1 MKSAPRRLAIRALVF
16 VFALG
21 LAASTAAAQKKGG
34 GKPSAADIEK
44 AKQHFGKGKELF
56 DKKDFKGAVIEFKE
70 SYKLSKNPL
79 LLYNIG
85 YTLDQLGDKSLALF
99 YYQKYLTD
107 APPSDGNRATAKTRA
122 DVLAREM
129 EEASLSGEPTTT
141 PGPTTTPEPTT
152 TPGPT
157 TTPEPTP
164 VDPAAPTGPVDRFM
178 HNIIDEAPPGKP
190 IDVSAFIPP
199 GKGWRVLLLFRSAG
213 ESKFTVVEM
222 KPRYNEMIGRIPAAK
237 TVGASVQYYI
247 EVRDA
252 AGKVVDRSGKQTSPH
267 LVFLD
272 KSAKPRFYADLG
284 DETATPI
291 AEEDQEVAGGAML
304 GQGATTEPTPAG
316 DGWLDAGSSKF
327 SKLKWGT
334 TIGAGGLLAVSMTLY
349 YLSGKAGSDL
359 EDEASAS
366 KSGAEC
372 GGAPPCRTFSDKQQG
387 LEGRGERFET
397 FGTITLAVGG
407 VAAIGAGVLWW
418 MERSHK
424 KRKQAATSDN
434 PLTAIPVVGDD
445 FVGGAAAVR
454 F

>member
-1 MKSAPRRLAIRALVF
+1 MKVAPRRLALRALVLF
-16 VFALG
+16 FALG
-21 LAASTAAAQKKGG
+21 LSAGTAEAQKKGG

-56 DKKDFKGAVIEFKE
+56 DKKDFKGAVVEFKE
-70 SYKLSKNPL
+70 SYRLSKNPL

-122 DVLAREM
+122 DVLAKEM
-129 EEASLSGEPTTT
+129 EEAALGEGGGTTPDRIDTATPDPTT
-141 PGPTTTPEPTT
+141 PDPTAAP
-152 TPGPT
+152 
-157 TTPEPTP
+157 
-164 VDPAAPTGPVDRFM
+164 DPNVPTGPVDKFM

-190 IDVSAFIPP
+190 IDVSAFIPA
-199 GKGWRVLLLFRSAG
+199 GKGWRVLLLYRAAG
-213 ESKFTVVEM
+213 EGKFAVVEM
-222 KPRYNEMIGRIPAAK
+222 KPRYNEVVARIPATK

-252 AGKVVDRSGKQTSPH
+252 KGKVVDRSGKQTSPH

-272 KSAKPRFYADLG
+272 KAAKPRFYAEFG

-291 AEEDQEVAGGAML
+291 AEEDQEIAGGAML
-304 GQGATTEPTPAG
+304 GQGATNEPEPAG
-316 DGWLDAGSSKF
+316 SGWLDAGSSKF

-334 TIGAGGLLAVSMTLY
+334 TIGAASFLAISGTLY
-349 YLSGKAGSDL
+349 FLSSKAGSDL
-359 EDEASAS
+359 EDEAAS
-366 KSGAEC
+366 SKNGAEC

-397 FGTITLAVGG
+397 FGTVSLAVGG

-418 MERSHK
+418 LERRDRS
-424 KRKQAATSDN
+424 KRRRAAAVSDN
-434 PLTAIPVVGDD
+434 PLSAVPVVGED
-445 FVGGAAAVR
+445 FIGGTAAVR

>member
-1 MKSAPRRLAIRALVF
+1 MKSAPHRVALGALVF
-16 VFALG
+16 LVLFALG
-21 LAASTAAAQKKGG
+21 AGSAAAQKKSGG
-34 GKPSAADIEK
+34 DKPSAADMEK
-44 AKQHFGKGKELF
+44 AKQHFAKGKELF
-56 DKKDFKGAVIEFKE
+56 DLKDLKGAVTEFKE
-70 SYKLSKNPL
+70 SYRLSKNGL

-107 APPSDGNRATAKTRA
+107 APKSDGNRATAKTRA
-122 DVLAREM
+122 DALAKEI
-129 EEASLSGEPTTT
+129 EEATLSGEPTTT
-141 PGPTTTPEPTT
+141 PEP
-152 TPGPT
+152 
-157 TTPEPTP
+157 TPEPTP
-164 VDPAAPTGPVDRFM
+164 TPTETEPPAPTGPVDKFM

-199 GKGWRVLLLFRSAG
+199 GKGWRVLLLYRAAG

-237 TVGASVQYYI
+237 TVGTNVQYYI
-247 EVRDA
+247 EVRDK

-272 KSAKPRFYADLG
+272 KAAKPRFYADLG

-291 AEEDQEVAGGAML
+291 AEEDTEIAGGAML
-304 GQGATTEPTPAG
+304 GQGATNEPEARG
-316 DGWLDAGSSKF
+316 DGWFDAGSSKF
-327 SKLKWGT
+327 SKLKWGA
-334 TIGAGGLLAVSMTLY
+334 TITAGSALALSMTFY

-359 EDEASAS
+359 ESEADAS
-366 KSGAEC
+366 KTGAEC
-372 GGAPPCRTFSDKQQG
+372 GGSPPCRTFSDKQQS

-397 FGTITLAVGG
+397 FGTVTLAVGG

-418 MERSHK
+418 LERREHK
-424 KRKQAATSDN
+424 KRRAAGPDEN
-434 PLTAIPVVGDD
+434 PLSAIPVVNSDY
-445 FVGGAAAVR
+445 VGGAAAVR